1 MTDGRRRAQHLVL
14 AAACLAATLSGC
26 ALGPD
31 LSPVAIQGQ
40 VDLTVPEPTPFTGRT
55 FDADLLVTSAAPLP
69 ERVVDRVADQESVRR
84 AAPLSVFTIAAAG
97 RSVTVVAGDP
107 THLRAFSAPHVA
119 RRDDAWRG
127 LAAGAAIV
135 SDTAVPDSDISTVQL
150 DPTGAL
156 PLAGVAAVTTL
167 PVRTDLMVNESWA
180 RALRAPVGNAM
191 LVSIVDGEDVATVLP
206 AIERAVGATAQV
218 VDLTGAG
225 PGAAPRPAL
234 LTGGAVAEAVGS
246 FTYVPQPDGTIQ
258 IDPDWVAD
266 RIVTTDVPILG
277 RVTCH
282 RVMVP
287 QLAGAMAEL
296 VERGLADL
304 IDVSQF
310 GGCWV
315 PRFIA
320 SDPTRGISLHSW
332 GIAVDL
338 NVSTNHRGTVGDMDP
353 RIVEVM
359 AAWGFAWGGL
369 WSDPDPMH
377 FELAALRN

>member
-1 MTDGRRRAQHLVL
+1 M
-14 AAACLAATLSGC
+14 
-26 ALGPD
+26 
-31 LSPVAIQGQ
+31 
-40 VDLTVPEPTPFTGRT
+40 
-55 FDADLLVTSAAPLP
+55 
-69 ERVVDRVADQESVRR
+69 
-84 AAPLSVFTIAAAG
+84 
-97 RSVTVVAGDP
+97 
-107 THLRAFSAPHVA
+107 
-119 RRDDAWRG
+119 
-127 LAAGAAIV
+127 
-135 SDTAVPDSDISTVQL
+135 
-150 DPTGAL
+150 
-156 PLAGVAAVTTL
+156 
-167 PVRTDLMVNESWA
+167 
-180 RALRAPVGNAM
+180 
-191 LVSIVDGEDVATVLP
+191 LP

>member
-1 MTDGRRRAQHLVL
+1 MRGDVRRLLVGLTCL
-14 AAACLAATLSGC
+14 AAALSGC

-31 LSPVAIQGQ
+31 PSPVAIHGQ

-55 FDADLLVTSAAPLP
+55 FEADLLVMSPAPLP
-69 ERVVDRVADQESVRR
+69 DRVVDRVAREPSVRR
-84 AAPLSVFTIAAAG
+84 AAPLSVFTIAAPG
-97 RSVTVVAGDP
+97 RTVSVAAGDP
-107 THLRAFSAPHVA
+107 RHLRSFSPPAVA
-119 RRDDAWRG
+119 RQHAAWRG
-127 LAAGAAIV
+127 LANGAAIV
-135 SDTAVPDSDISTVQL
+135 SATSAPESGELSTVQL

-156 PLAGVAAVTTL
+156 PLAGVAAVATL
-167 PVRTDLMVNESWA
+167 PVRTDLLVNESWA
-180 RALRAPVGNAM
+180 RALQAPVGNAV
-191 LVSIVDGEDVATVLP
+191 LVSISDASDVATALLAV
-206 AIERAVGATAQV
+206 ERAVGPDAQV
-218 VDLTGAG
+218 VDLTGTDVT
-225 PGAAPRPAL
+225 PRPAL

-246 FTYVPQPDGTIQ
+246 FSYVPQPDGTIR
-258 IDPDWVAD
+258 IDPGWVAE
-266 RIVTTDVPILG
+266 RIVTTDVPVLG

-287 QLAGAMAEL
+287 QLAGAMSEL
-296 VERGLADL
+296 VDRGLAGL
-304 IDVSQF
+304 VDVSQF

-320 SDPTRGISLHSW
+320 HDPSRGISLHSW

-359 AAWGFAWGGL
+359 AAWGFAWGGT

-377 FELAALRN
+377 FELAALRSRQ

>member
-1 MTDGRRRAQHLVL
+1 MTRALTLLFLNAGRRVELIR
-14 AAACLAATLSGC
+14 G
-26 ALGPD
+26 
-31 LSPVAIQGQ
+31 
-40 VDLTVPEPTPFTGRT
+40 F
-55 FDADLLVTSAAPLP
+55 
-69 ERVVDRVADQESVRR
+69 RR
-84 AAPLSVFTIAAAG
+84 AFEL
-97 RSVTVVAGDP
+97 
-107 THLRAFSAPHVA
+107 L
-119 RRDDAWRG
+119 G
-127 LAAGAAIV
+127 L
-135 SDTAVPDSDISTVQL
+135 
-150 DPTGAL
+150 
-156 PLAGVAAVTTL
+156 
-167 PVRTDLMVNESWA
+167 
-180 RALRAPVGNAM
+180 
-191 LVSIVDGEDVATVLP
+191 DG
-206 AIERAVGATAQV
+206 
-218 VDLTGAG
+218 
-225 PGAAPRPAL
+225 
-234 LTGGAVAEAVGS
+234 
-246 FTYVPQPDGTIQ
+246 
-258 IDPDWVAD
+258 